1 MKVETKASSADLVTE
16 TDKQV
21 EELILSELKQ
31 KFPSHKYRASVS
43 DNNTCSGCGHP
54 QCGSLYIY
62 NNYQSCFITITGPFL
77 NSLSPVCEVYP
88 LCHFYLIL

>member
-54 QCGSLYIY
+54 QCGFTISVVFY
-62 NNYQSCFITITGPFL
+62 NNYWPFSEQSFTCMCMLCTL
-77 NSLSPVCEVYP
+77 N
-88 LCHFYLIL
+88 